1 MLQNVYTHA
10 VSSSVSKRLE
20 KERGGKGDSKT
31 TMRKRRGWGGVHGS
45 QRGMGMEG
53 KRLTGAAR
61 TQHPNQLESLISP
74 SNNTITLH
82 F

>member
-31 TMRKRRGWGGVHGS
+31 TMKKRRGVSMAAKGGWGWKE
-45 QRGMGMEG
+45 RG
-53 KRLTGAAR
+53 
-61 TQHPNQLESLISP
+61 
-74 SNNTITLH
+74 
-82 F
+82 